1 MGAVRGGGMSV
12 QVPKG
17 YQQTEVGV
25 IPSDWSLNRLV
36 DLAEIRSGIAKNAN
50 ANITN
55 PVSVYYLRVANV
67 QDGFLD
73 LSEMSHLLVSRDDIK
88 RYAVMPN
95 DMLMNEGG
103 DLDKLG
109 RGALWNGEFSPC
121 IHQNHVFVVR
131 CGKFLLPTYL
141 KAWTGST
148 AARRYFLLAGRQTTN
163 LASINKT
170 SLGLLPIPLPP
181 NQAEQQAI
189 AEALSDADALI
200 ESLEQLIAKKRQ
212 IKQGAMQELLTGQR
226 RLQGFRGEWKVN
238 RLGDLTQMCSGGTPP
253 SSNPDFY
260 NGQIPW
266 VSISDMTSA
275 GKYIASTEKK
285 LTNEGFSSCAAK
297 MFPSGTVLYAMY
309 ASLGECSIANVSLC
323 TSQEILGI
331 QPGEKIDGEYLYYY
345 LQFIKNSVKNMGQQG
360 TQANLNKGMVGDFLL
375 KTPSLSEQK
384 SIVEV
389 LHEMDK
395 EISNLELRLSK
406 SQKIKQAMMQE
417 LLTGRIRLI

>member
-1 MGAVRGGGMSV
+1 MSV

-17 YQQTEVGV
+17 YKQTEVGV
-25 IPSDWSLNRLV
+25 IPEDWLVQPLEEFTSFISYGFTNPMPTVKSGVCMVTAKDINNGKINFDSARRTTLDAYEKLLTAKSRPKKDDILLTKDGTLGRLALV
-36 DLAEIRSGIAKNAN
+36 DDRVVCINQ
-50 ANITN
+50 
-55 PVSVYYLRVANV
+55 SVAVLRPNNKAHPLFLKLLLESPRYQEKML
-67 QDGFLD
+67 QDAG
-73 LSEMSHLLVSRDDIK
+73 
-88 RYAVMPN
+88 
-95 DMLMNEGG
+95 
-103 DLDKLG
+103 
-109 RGALWNGEFSPC
+109 
-121 IHQNHVFVVR
+121 
-131 CGKFLLPTYL
+131 
-141 KAWTGST
+141 GST
-148 AARRYFLLAGRQTTN
+148 IKHIYITIVNLMPLAVPASRQ
-163 LASINKT
+163 
-170 SLGLLPIPLPP
+170 
-181 NQAEQQAI
+181 EQQAI

-212 IKQGAMQELLTGQR
+212 IRQGAMQELLTGQR
-226 RLQGFRGEWKVN
+226 RLPGFSGEWKVN
-238 RLGDLTQMCSGGTPP
+238 RLGDLTQMCSGGTP
-253 SSNPDFY
+253 SSSTPDFY

-285 LTNEGFSSCAAK
+285 LTNEGFESCAAK

-323 TSQEILGI
+323 TSQAILGI

-375 KTPSLSEQK
+375 KTPSISEQK

-406 SQKIKQAMMQE
+406 SQKIKQSMMQE

>member
-1 MGAVRGGGMSV
+1 MSV

-17 YQQTEVGV
+17 YKQTEVGV
-25 IPSDWSLNRLV
+25 IPEDWHQSTVGAEFEIKNNLRLPLSSSVRKSMAGDFPYYGPTGVQGYINEFRVEGEFALIGEDGDHFLKWNERPMTQMVRGKFNVNNHAHIVLGVKNETQWFYYYFYNRDITSFLT
-36 DLAEIRSGIAKNAN
+36 RQGAN
-50 ANITN
+50 RYKLTKKT
-55 PVSVYYLRVANV
+55 L
-67 QDGFLD
+67 LD
-73 LSEMSHLLVSRDDIK
+73 L
-88 RYAVMPN
+88 
-95 DMLMNEGG
+95 
-103 DLDKLG
+103 
-109 RGALWNGEFSPC
+109 PC
-121 IHQNHVFVVR
+121 
-131 CGKFLLPTYL
+131 
-141 KAWTGST
+141 A
-148 AARRYFLLAGRQTTN
+148 
-163 LASINKT
+163 
-170 SLGLLPIPLPP
+170 IPESKK
-181 NQAEQQAI
+181 EQQAI
-189 AEALSDADALI
+189 ADALSDADALI

-226 RLQGFRGEWKVN
+226 RLPGFSGEWKVN
-238 RLGDLTQMCSGGTPP
+238 RLGDLTQMCSGGTP
-253 SSNPDFY
+253 SSSIPDFY

-285 LTNEGFSSCAAK
+285 LTNEGFESCAAK

-309 ASLGECSIANVSLC
+309 ASLGECSIANVPLC
-323 TSQEILGI
+323 TSQAILGI

-375 KTPSLSEQK
+375 KTPSISEQK

-395 EISNLELRLSK
+395 EISNLELRFSK
-406 SQKIKQAMMQE
+406 SQKIKQSMMQE

>member
-1 MGAVRGGGMSV
+1 M
-12 QVPKG
+12 
-17 YQQTEVGV
+17 E
-25 IPSDWSLNRLV
+25 N
-36 DLAEIRSGIAKNAN
+36 RSGHEEWIALWVYAIIRYATAKNAN

-73 LSEMSHLLVSRDDIK
+73 LSEMSQLLVSRDDIK

-109 RGALWNGEFSPC
+109 RGALWSGEFSPC

-131 CGKFLLPTYL
+131 YGKFLLPTYL

-170 SLGLLPIPLPP
+170 SLGQLPIPLPP
-181 NQAEQQAI
+181 TQAEQQAI
-189 AEALSDADALI
+189 AEALSDTDALI

-226 RLQGFRGEWKVN
+226 RLPGFSGQWKVKG
-238 RLGDLTQMCSGGTPP
+238 LETIADIDPEQLTSKTF
-253 SSNPDFY
+253 PDYEF
-260 NGQIPW
+260 
-266 VSISDMTSA
+266 
-275 GKYIASTEKK
+275 KYISLEDVDFGSLVSHSQQIFSSAPSRARRKLRKNDLLVSTVRPNLKSH
-285 LTNEGFSSCAAK
+285 LWFQNDGVDWICSTGFSVIRCYE
-297 MFPSGTVLYAMY
+297 G
-309 ASLGECSIANVSLC
+309 IANPGYVFSHLFAANINKQIDALL
-323 TSQEILGI
+323 TGSNYPAINSRDVLQLEIPLPEFDEQVAISGI
-331 QPGEKIDGEYLYYY
+331 
-345 LQFIKNSVKNMGQQG
+345 
-360 TQANLNKGMVGDFLL
+360 LNDLDL
-375 KTPSLSEQK
+375 
-384 SIVEV
+384 EV
-389 LHEMDK
+389 VALESKLDK
-395 EISNLELRLSK
+395 AR
-406 SQKIKQAMMQE
+406 QIKQSMMQE

>member
-1 MGAVRGGGMSV
+1 
-12 QVPKG
+12 
-17 YQQTEVGV
+17 
-25 IPSDWSLNRLV
+25 
-36 DLAEIRSGIAKNAN
+36 
-50 ANITN
+50 
-55 PVSVYYLRVANV
+55 
-67 QDGFLD
+67 
-73 LSEMSHLLVSRDDIK
+73 
-88 RYAVMPN
+88 
-95 DMLMNEGG
+95 
-103 DLDKLG
+103 
-109 RGALWNGEFSPC
+109 
-121 IHQNHVFVVR
+121 
-131 CGKFLLPTYL
+131 
-141 KAWTGST
+141 
-148 AARRYFLLAGRQTTN
+148 
-163 LASINKT
+163 
-170 SLGLLPIPLPP
+170 
-181 NQAEQQAI
+181 
-189 AEALSDADALI
+189 
-200 ESLEQLIAKKRQ
+200 
-212 IKQGAMQELLTGQR
+212 MQELLTGQR

-323 TSQEILGI
+323 TSQAILGI